1 MEQEKDARFVADE
14 QPAIQLRATCNYNS
28 HGLTE
33 APSDFAS
40 ARHASDSEHAREGR
54 KERKMG
60 NRTTGQGAQPVRVG
74 SIGRDATQVRGRPP
88 TWPLLPRQSTMPLP
102 VAAAGCRTQTGRDSG
117 PTYYVRTTG
126 ERASQRSL
134 PNSTLPSSPE
144 EPPSTRL
151 CLGAGTAPLR
161 LISPLASPNSR
172 WLHVPW
178 SLPQPGNI
186 KNDDTIEFTRD
197 GCGSFCYRSL

>member
-1 MEQEKDARFVADE
+1 VKYLLDIVRGFSSSVLKGIFQLNLNRSSPQSDFGNLSQRRQMEQEKDARFVADE

-88 TWPLLPRQSTMPLP
+88 
-102 VAAAGCRTQTGRDSG
+102 A
-117 PTYYVRTTG
+117 
-126 ERASQRSL
+126 
-134 PNSTLPSSPE
+134 
-144 EPPSTRL
+144 
-151 CLGAGTAPLR
+151 
-161 LISPLASPNSR
+161 
-172 WLHVPW
+172 
-178 SLPQPGNI
+178 
-186 KNDDTIEFTRD
+186 
-197 GCGSFCYRSL
+197 